1 MMYLEILFQN
11 DRKHKSKV
19 RFLTEFAGNCNK
31 LSWRAN
37 LCQCLTTASVES
49 IIVPSMS
56 KRRPE
61 KVTSCG
67 GVENIFEAG
76 EII

>member
-1 MMYLEILFQN
+1 M
-11 DRKHKSKV
+11 RWVGKS
-19 RFLTEFAGNCNK
+19 
-31 LSWRAN
+31 N

-49 IIVPSMS
+49 IIVPSIS

-67 GVENIFEAG
+67 GAEKIFEAG
-76 EII
+76 ENICLMEKP